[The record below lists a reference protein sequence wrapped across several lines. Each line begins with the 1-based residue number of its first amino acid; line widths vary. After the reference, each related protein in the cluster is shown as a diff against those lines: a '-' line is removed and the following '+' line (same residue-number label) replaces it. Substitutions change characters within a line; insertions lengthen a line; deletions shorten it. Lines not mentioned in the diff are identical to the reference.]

1 LNAVRA
7 VAATVAATLALS
19 MPGRARAEPGARDT
33 AAPHEAR
40 PASASNGPAA
50 ITPHPAFDHAEPAMT
65 RAWPGERLGD
75 HDCDDQRPPKKFAT
89 SALGTAAA
97 LVPGVVVHGSGHLVV
112 GDTKTGLRLLAL
124 EGAGLG
130 VLATGFIPI
139 IATGASRRLIGPAVA
154 LTVGG
159 VGLFAISFL
168 ADVYGLVAPAGGVG
182 APFRTAPTLQTAL
195 GYRYVYDPV
204 FAYRSFMVQEID
216 YRAGHW
222 RVHPS
227 AWFALDDTNSRL
239 RAHFAYRLTGPLPEG
254 KRASRDGSFLDL
266 EMAVTRHNFGS
277 ERFTTTTGEVG
288 VAGRLDMARIGPSL
302 RGSFAEM
309 SVGWALQ
316 TYSYRARGTTAD
328 VGELL
333 LARFGYGMYLGFPG
347 SPRGEVMIYY
357 DHRHDDFAAGF
368 KMRGLGSGVI
378 GHFGAEGRLFVT
390 DHWGVGAEAAFG
402 SAYVTGLSIL
412 YRQGNPL

>member
-1 LNAVRA
+1 MRA
-7 VAATVAATLALS
+7 ALATVAMSLAL
-19 MPGRARAEPGARDT
+19 GTAALARADAGTHSTPAHDT
-33 AAPHEAR
+33 AR
-40 PASASNGPAA
+40 STSASSGPAA
-50 ITPHPAFDHAEPAMT
+50 IVPRTELRLDETTTPA
-65 RAWPGERLGD
+65 RPGWERTD
-75 HDCDDQRPPKKFAT
+75 HDCDDERPPKKFGT

-97 LVPGVVVHGSGHLVV
+97 LVPGVVVHGTGHLVV

-130 VLATGFIPI
+130 VLATGFIPLV
-139 IATGASRRLIGPAVA
+139 ATGASRRLIGPAIA
-154 LTVGG
+154 LTATG

-168 ADVYGLVAPAGGVG
+168 ADIYGVVAPTGGVG
-182 APFRTAPTLQTAL
+182 SPFRTAPTLQTAL

-204 FAYRSFMVQEID
+204 FAYRNFMVQEID
-216 YRAGHW
+216 YRTGRW

-227 AWFALDDTNSRL
+227 AWFALDDTNSRV

-254 KRASRDGSFLDL
+254 NPGARDGSFLDL
-266 EMAVTRHNFGS
+266 ETAVTRHTFTS
-277 ERFTTTTGEVG
+277 EGFATATGEIA

-316 TYSYRARGTTAD
+316 AYSYRARGTRAD

-333 LARFGYGMYLGFPG
+333 LARFGYGMYIGWPG
-347 SPRGEVMIYY
+347 SPRAEVMIYY

-368 KMRGLGSGVI
+368 KMTGLGSGTI
-378 GHFGAEGRLFVT
+378 GHFGAEGRLFVS
-390 DHWGVGAEAAFG
+390 DHWGVAAEAAFG